1 MNRRITIAAIIAIA
15 LSTGALFV
23 GRTALAE
30 QDGDQWTNVQ
40 ISLPRPMSASTTSV
54 MPGPTAETKYVI
66 INMLQVPNIS
76 DCQNLVIDYKDFVL
90 RTREGDAYYV
100 NRRATSKLPLS
111 LSEGVLGPGQTAFGS
126 LAFLVPATMRDASLV
141 YYVDVCGAVYFS
153 Y

>member
-1 MNRRITIAAIIAIA
+1 
-15 LSTGALFV
+15 
-23 GRTALAE
+23 
-30 QDGDQWTNVQ
+30 
-40 ISLPRPMSASTTSV
+40 MSASTTSV